1 MWESIFRTVFLRIIS
16 LLPVGLVAWIVI
28 RVHIESLVENGQNF
42 LSVVLNNYY
51 LLNSYLNSY
60 LIFIPFLLLLGE
72 IYAMVGEIIIN
83 PLFDY
88 CPLVVKKDVVKKEEN
103 ENYNLLMEK
112 ISPFSSEKL
121 YYSDIDKNIAFEMA
135 EVHFSIS
142 RIFAALGAICL
153 SYFGP
158 YLPFLLA
165 ILLSIYVFI
174 LRYRVLFVIFLFL
187 FFLIF
192 ENLGCPLITNKS
204 LSKDFC
210 AVFILM
216 LFFFISSIYYR
227 SR

>member
-42 LSVVLNNYY
+42 LSLFVVLNDY
-51 LLNSYLNSY
+51 LLNSCLNSCLNSY

-174 LRYRVLFVIFLFL
+174 LRYRVLFVIFFIFVFL
-187 FFLIF
+187 NF
-192 ENLGCPLITNKS
+192 
-204 LSKDFC
+204 
-210 AVFILM
+210 
-216 LFFFISSIYYR
+216 
-227 SR
+227 